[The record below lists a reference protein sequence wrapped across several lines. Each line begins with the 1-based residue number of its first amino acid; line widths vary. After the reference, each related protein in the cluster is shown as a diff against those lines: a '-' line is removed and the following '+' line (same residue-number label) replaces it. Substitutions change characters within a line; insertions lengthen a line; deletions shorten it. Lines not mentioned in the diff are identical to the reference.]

1 MPRFEK
7 GSQEAKDY
15 MAKLRNK
22 KGIEGGS
29 LTEKQKMKI
38 TKDTNIQEITEER
51 ADKDY
56 EKLRKID
63 CNNIDELSQAILTG
77 NNFVDY
83 FTKIRRL
90 ETASKKGISFYDL
103 METKSKYRGKN
114 WIDSYLEKYGDTTAS
129 WLRIFSLYFGSISV
143 FKPIVA
149 MNVYCKYKPRSVL
162 DFTMGWGGRLV
173 GACALNVERYTGID
187 MNTSLKKHYDNM
199 VDKLKE
205 HTTTKITLLFKNALK
220 VDYSKIDYDLVL
232 TSPPYYNIETY
243 KGQQK
248 MDKDKWD
255 AEFYEPIFTKTWKHL
270 KKGGYYCLNVPE
282 EVFTRV
288 CLKVL
293 GKPTEYI
300 PLHKNKRRPDET
312 YKEFIYVWRK

>member
-7 GSQEAKDY
+7 NSDEAKEY
-15 MAKLRNK
+15 MKQLRDK
-22 KGIEGGS
+22 KIKGGS
-29 LTEKQKMKI
+29 ITESEKKKI
-38 TKDTNIQEITEER
+38 TSETLAEPITEEK
-51 ADKDY
+51 ADKDF
-56 EKLRKID
+56 EKLKKIN
-63 CNNIDELSQAILTG
+63 CNTINEVSQAILTG
-77 NNFVDY
+77 NKFVDY

-90 ETASKKGISFYDL
+90 DTLGKQGFSFYDV
-103 METKSKYRGKN
+103 MENQNQWRQKGYITR
-114 WIDSYLEKYGDTTAS
+114 YLKKYGDTTAS
-129 WLRIFSLYFGSISV
+129 WAEIFRLYFGAISI
-143 FKPIVA
+143 FKPIIA

-173 GACALNVERYTGID
+173 GACALDIERYTGID
-187 MNTSLKKHYDNM
+187 LNKSLKKHYDDM

-205 HTTTKITLLFKNALK
+205 QSTTKITLMFKNALT

-243 KGQQK
+243 KGQTK

-255 AEFYEPIFTKTWKHL
+255 EEFYEPIFTKTWKHL
-270 KKGGYYCLNVPE
+270 KKGGHYCLNVPE

-293 GKPTEYI
+293 GEPTEYI
-300 PLHKNKRRPDET
+300 PLHKNKRTQSET
-312 YKEFIYVWRK
+312 YKEYIYVWRK